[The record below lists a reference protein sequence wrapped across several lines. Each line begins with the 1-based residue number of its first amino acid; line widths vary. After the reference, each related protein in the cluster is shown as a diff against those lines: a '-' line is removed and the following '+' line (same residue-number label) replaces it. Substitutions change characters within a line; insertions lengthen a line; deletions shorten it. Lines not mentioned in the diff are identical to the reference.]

1 MIGNLGLLEL
11 LVIAAAGL
19 LLFGPDR
26 LPRAV
31 AEAVRV
37 LRQVRQVARSAIQDV
52 KSELGP
58 ELADLDVASLHPRR
72 LAQAVFDD
80 EPTMSAQPEKFVGRE
95 VI

>member
-1 MIGNLGLLEL
+1 MLGNLGPLEV

-19 LLFGPDR
+19 MLFGPDR

-31 AEAVRV
+31 AEAIRV
-37 LRQVRQVARSAIQDV
+37 VRQVRHAARGALHDV
-52 KSELGP
+52 RSELGP

-80 EPTMSAQPEKFVGRE
+80 EPPPPARPETFSADR
-95 VI
+95 

>member
-1 MIGNLGLLEL
+1 MFGNLGPLEV

-37 LRQVRQVARSAIQDV
+37 VRQVRHAARVALQDV
-52 KSELGP
+52 RSELGP

-80 EPTMSAQPEKFVGRE
+80 EPAPPVQPERFPLDR
-95 VI
+95 